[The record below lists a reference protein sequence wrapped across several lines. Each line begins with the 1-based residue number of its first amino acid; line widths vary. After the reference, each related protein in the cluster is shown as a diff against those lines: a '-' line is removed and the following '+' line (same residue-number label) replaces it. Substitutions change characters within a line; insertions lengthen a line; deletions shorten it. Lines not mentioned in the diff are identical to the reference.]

1 MVNYKLKLK
10 SKYRVTDTHR
20 MVESTN
26 TRTYEVPFADRK
38 HFSPEDCAGMANSFK
53 NYDRDNSG
61 TIDAHEFQQALKDM
75 GHAEISEQRLAS
87 TFKEVD
93 KDRNGV
99 IDWIEFIQMMKHF
112 KVAGQRRTSEQVN
125 LKGLG
130 TAQQFG
136 GGGTSQSTYLLEE
149 VSAIARKIN
158 HALKDEAALSDRLPI
173 DPLNDDLFNA
183 CSDGLVLIYL
193 LISIDPKLIDMKQVH
208 HGQNVFK
215 VRNNL
220 DMAFA
225 ACKKTNIK
233 VFGIDAQTFL
243 DQTPNLILGIMWQV
257 VRLLQVNSVMQNI
270 AIGQSNINRARE
282 QQSRG
287 ETMATKSPTK
297 EKREKTVLQVD
308 NEEELKEADGGSDAD
323 APDPELEECQDI
335 MQLAQDGEEYA
346 DLIKLPAEKLL
357 VRWINFHLAAA
368 NQAPVGNL
376 GKDLED
382 SKALIY
388 LLNQLDAEKCSLEAL
403 DETDDLKRAEA
414 VISNSKAFGVAD
426 LVGAA
431 DILKGNPKVNLI
443 FISELFNTKPGLVQ
457 KSQFAHLEVEETVE
471 KPSES
476 AVIEEQKEK
485 VEPAS
490 IEFTEEKKEKP
501 DENKDLEE
509 EPVFLKKVEEQAK
522 KQKPRKTVAWADDI
536 PQVEEEEKIGGT
548 VSREANHFQSVVL
561 SRLDSLSGE
570 ALISKSEVANT
581 ISYKYEESDDSDE
594 FESQRE
600 MTMGVQQADMLN

>member
-1 MVNYKLKLK
+1 
-10 SKYRVTDTHR
+10 
-20 MVESTN
+20 
-26 TRTYEVPFADRK
+26 
-38 HFSPEDCAGMANSFK
+38 
-53 NYDRDNSG
+53 
-61 TIDAHEFQQALKDM
+61 
-75 GHAEISEQRLAS
+75 
-87 TFKEVD
+87 
-93 KDRNGV
+93 
-99 IDWIEFIQMMKHF
+99 
-112 KVAGQRRTSEQVN
+112 
-125 LKGLG
+125 
-130 TAQQFG
+130 
-136 GGGTSQSTYLLEE
+136 
-149 VSAIARKIN
+149 
-158 HALKDEAALSDRLPI
+158 
-173 DPLNDDLFNA
+173 
-183 CSDGLVLIYL
+183 
-193 LISIDPKLIDMKQVH
+193 
-208 HGQNVFK
+208 
-215 VRNNL
+215 
-220 DMAFA
+220 
-225 ACKKTNIK
+225 
-233 VFGIDAQTFL
+233 
-243 DQTPNLILGIMWQV
+243 
-257 VRLLQVNSVMQNI
+257 
-270 AIGQSNINRARE
+270 
-282 QQSRG
+282 
-287 ETMATKSPTK
+287 MATKSPTK

-443 FISELFNTKPGLVQ
+443 FISELFNTKPGLMQ
-457 KSQFAHLEVEETVE
+457 KSQFAHLEADETVE

-501 DENKDLEE
+501 DENKDPEE

-536 PQVEEEEKIGGT
+536 P
-548 VSREANHFQSVVL
+548 
-561 SRLDSLSGE
+561 
-570 ALISKSEVANT
+570 
-581 ISYKYEESDDSDE
+581 
-594 FESQRE
+594 
-600 MTMGVQQADMLN
+600 